1 MASHLIVT
9 VMCMVVAIMVS
20 YLGFFGPPHFNTR
33 EPHAF
38 KVAFN
43 RQPREEPSPLTGNP
57 VIITSH
63 QKSIRIA
70 LIGTVICALCVGL
83 LIIVENSRSHWDIL
97 LYLALGVIFYL
108 IARLWG
114 LYTNKLL
121 VYQNCLVWQNR
132 YIREI
137 YYYVDLDA
145 IVLQNYLKRDPPNYA
160 YELIQNG
167 RVAKKLWGHHYT
179 RLEGLERA
187 FHSRNPLVKSIISA
201 KLQNYRE

>member
-1 MASHLIVT
+1 MASHFIVT
-9 VMCMVVAIMVS
+9 VMCMMVAILVS
-20 YLGFFGPPHFNTR
+20 WLGFFGPPHFNTR
-33 EPHAF
+33 EPHTF

-43 RQPREEPSPLTGNP
+43 RQPLAKPPPLTGNP

-121 VYQNCLVWQNR
+121 IYQNGLVWQNR
-132 YIREI
+132 YMSET
-137 YYYVDLDA
+137 YYYAELDA
-145 IVLQNYLKRDPPNYA
+145 IVLENHLEHDPPNYT
-160 YELIQNG
+160 YELIRDG
-167 RVAKKLWGHHYT
+167 RVAKRLWGHHYT

-187 FHSRNPLVKSIISA
+187 FRSRNPLVKSIISA
-201 KLQNYRE
+201 KLDNYRE